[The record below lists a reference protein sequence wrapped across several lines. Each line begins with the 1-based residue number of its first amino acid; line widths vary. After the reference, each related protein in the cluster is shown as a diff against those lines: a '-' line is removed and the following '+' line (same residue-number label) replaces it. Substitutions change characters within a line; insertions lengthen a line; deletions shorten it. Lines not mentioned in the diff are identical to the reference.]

1 MVSKKTT
8 VVNADG
14 FHMRV
19 AGDFVNEMAKF
30 KSSITIFSAGKTV
43 NGKSIMRLMAAALK
57 RGAEL
62 EIKCEGEDEEA
73 QLEKACEMIESGFGE
88 V

>member
-14 FHMRV
+14 FHMRA

-30 KSSITIFSAGKTV
+30 KSSITIFSAAKPSTG
-43 NGKSIMRLMAAALK
+43 RAL
-57 RGAEL
+57 
-62 EIKCEGEDEEA
+62 
-73 QLEKACEMIESGFGE
+73 
-88 V
+88 

>member
-14 FHMRV
+14 FHMRA

-43 NGKSIMRLMAAALK
+43 NGKSIMRLMAAA
-57 RGAEL
+57 EL

>member
-14 FHMRV
+14 FHMRA

-43 NGKSIMRLMAAALK
+43 NGKSIMRL
-57 RGAEL
+57 RR
-62 EIKCEGEDEEA
+62 
-73 QLEKACEMIESGFGE
+73 QP
-88 V
+88 

>member
-1 MVSKKTT
+1 
-8 VVNADG
+8 
-14 FHMRV
+14 
-19 AGDFVNEMAKF
+19 
-30 KSSITIFSAGKTV
+30 
-43 NGKSIMRLMAAALK
+43 MRLMAAALK

>member
-14 FHMRV
+14 FHMRA

-30 KSSITIFSAGKTV
+30 KSSHYDFFRRQNRQREEHYETDGGS
-43 NGKSIMRLMAAALK
+43 
-57 RGAEL
+57 L
-62 EIKCEGEDEEA
+62 EARCRVGN
-73 QLEKACEMIESGFGE
+73 
-88 V
+88 